1 MMITLTALLMLAL
14 SAKAMS
20 YEQARDQALFL
31 TDKMAYELNLTE
43 DQYEAAYEI
52 NLDYLMGI
60 NDYNELYG
68 TYWERRNLDLSYVLL
83 DWQYRAYLDAAYFY
97 RPLYWDAGYWH
108 FAIYARYPHRTWFYF
123 GRPAFYF
130 SYHGGHSWHH
140 NGGRSWYH
148 GRRYGHSHHVA
159 HGTHGHG
166 MRNSYDR
173 GDYNDRRGHYD
184 RGRGNRGLERRN
196 DNGRGRDMAR
206 GNDRSVNS
214 RQTTQQSDRTGRFGG
229 RRESSTRHNEA
240 TRGSSV
246 RPSTSRD
253 GFRGERRSDM
263 SLPNRTFTPSRSSS
277 ATQQQRSTER
287 MKMSEPQRRSSDIQ
301 RQSTSPSR
309 SYSNPSRS
317 YSAPSQ
323 RSSST
328 RSISAPSRSYSSPR
342 SSMSGSHSS
351 APRSS
356 SFGGGHSGGSRMGSG
371 GSSHSGG
378 SRGGGSF
385 GGRR

>member
-1 MMITLTALLMLAL
+1 MMITLTALLMMAL

-31 TDKMAYELNLTE
+31 TDKMAYELNL
-43 DQYEAAYEI
+43 
-52 NLDYLMGI
+52 GI

-148 GRRYGHSHHVA
+148 GHRYGHSHHVA
-159 HGTHGHG
+159 HGSHGHG

-184 RGRGNRGLERRN
+184 RGHGNKGLERRN
-196 DNGRGRDMAR
+196 DNGRGRDMGR

-214 RQTTQQSDRTGRFGG
+214 RQMTQQSGRSGRFGG
-229 RRESSTRHNEA
+229 SRESSTRHNDA
-240 TRGSSV
+240 TRGNSV
-246 RPSTSRD
+246 RPSTNRD
-253 GFRGERRSDM
+253 GFRGERHSDA
-263 SLPNRTFTPSRSSS
+263 SFPNRTFTPSRSSS

-287 MKMSEPQRRSSDIQ
+287 VRMAEPQRRSSDIQ
-301 RQSTSPSR
+301 RHSTSPSR
-309 SYSNPSRS
+309 SYSTPSRS
-317 YSAPSQ
+317 YSTPSQ

-356 SFGGGHSGGSRMGSG
+356 SFGGGHSGGSRMGG
-371 GSSHSGG
+371 GGGSHSG
-378 SRGGGSF
+378 SRGGGGSF